1 MKAVKI
7 IEDNTTTKPLN
18 QNRMEKPK
26 QLEQI
31 NLDELIKICQEYI
44 DFIDNDEEY
53 YEDNDF
59 DQYIFE
65 KAMETIFGENVFEY
79 INKRQD

>member
-1 MKAVKI
+1 
-7 IEDNTTTKPLN
+7 
-18 QNRMEKPK
+18 MEKPK

-31 NLDELIKICQEYI
+31 NLYELRKICQEYI

>member
-1 MKAVKI
+1 
-7 IEDNTTTKPLN
+7 
-18 QNRMEKPK
+18 MEKPK

>member
-1 MKAVKI
+1 MQFTYLMKH
-7 IEDNTTTKPLN
+7 LN

-31 NLDELIKICQEYI
+31 NLYELRKICQEYI

>member
-1 MKAVKI
+1 
-7 IEDNTTTKPLN
+7 
-18 QNRMEKPK
+18 MEKPK

-31 NLDELIKICQEYI
+31 NLDELRKICQEYI

-65 KAMETIFGENVFEY
+65 KAMMTIFGENVFEY
-79 INKRQD
+79 IDQRQD

>member
-1 MKAVKI
+1 MK
-7 IEDNTTTKPLN
+7 
-18 QNRMEKPK
+18 KPK